1 MHIFLTGASGFV
13 GGAFTRELSPG
24 HTLLAMS
31 RSAKSDG
38 IIEALG
44 ATPVRS
50 ELGSVQAS
58 VLAGVDAIIHCA
70 AYVSQ

>member
-38 IIEALG
+38 SHSRTLRAWFRASE
-44 ATPVRS
+44 RS
-50 ELGSVQAS
+50 GWSRCNHTLRRLREPMRSPR
-58 VLAGVDAIIHCA
+58 
-70 AYVSQ
+70 